1 MIDPTDNGRQARN
14 AAFESRRRWLT
25 RLVAGAGSLAL
36 AGCDRAVHDP
46 RIDAVLRSAEKLTIG
61 SQRVLLDHQFLA
73 KEYTERDLSP
83 VFRSNGSSMP
93 AGAQYAALLQGRFVD
108 WRLQVEGLVQRPQS
122 LSLAQIK
129 AMGSRTQITRHDCVE
144 GWSAIG
150 KWQGVPLAQVLDLA
164 GLKPGARY
172 VIFHCADDLGETKD
186 DSGLYYESIDLLD
199 AYHPQ
204 TILAYGM
211 NGKDLPV
218 AHGAPL
224 RLRVE
229 RQLGYKQ
236 AKYVMRIEV
245 ADSYSHVVGGRGGF
259 WEDRGYEWYAGI

>member
-1 MIDPTDNGRQARN
+1 MNPNVKFTTGAMTPFQA
-14 AAFESRRRWLT
+14 RRRWLT
-25 RLVAGAGSLAL
+25 AFAAGAGAVAM
-36 AGCDRAVHDP
+36 AGCDKAVNNE
-46 RIDAVLRSAEKLTIG
+46 RIDATLRSAEKLTFA
-61 SQRVLLDHQFLA
+61 SQRLILDHQPLA
-73 KEYTERDLSP
+73 KEYGERDLSP
-83 VFRSNGSSMP
+83 VFRSNGSAMP
-93 AGAQYAALLQGRFVD
+93 AGKEYAQLLQGKFVD
-108 WRLQVEGLVQRPQS
+108 YRLKVDGLVQRP
-122 LSLAQIK
+122 LALALPELK
-129 AMGSRTQITRHDCVE
+129 AMKTRSQITRHDCVE

-150 KWQGVPLAQVLDLA
+150 KWQGVPLSQVLDLA

-172 VIFHCADDLGETKD
+172 VIFHCADNLGETAD

-218 AHGAPL
+218 ANGAPL

-236 AKYVMRIEV
+236 AKYINRIEV
-245 ADSYSHVVGGRGGF
+245 TDAYAHLNGGKGGF